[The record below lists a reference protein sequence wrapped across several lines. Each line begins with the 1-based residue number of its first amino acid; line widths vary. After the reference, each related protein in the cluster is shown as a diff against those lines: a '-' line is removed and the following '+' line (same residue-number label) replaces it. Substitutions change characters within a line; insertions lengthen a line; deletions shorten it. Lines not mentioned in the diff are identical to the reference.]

1 MKHDSFQSEYKHLIH
16 YLVLICGMFVYL
28 LLMFRFQHMPSLQT
42 ALAGVGS
49 VFYMLWGILHHHLE
63 GRLNQL
69 VALEYILFGS
79 FIFLLLLGV
88 LNL

>member
-1 MKHDSFQSEYKHLIH
+1 MKQDYYQSEYRHLIH
-16 YLVLICGMFVYL
+16 YLVLISGMFIYL
-28 LLMFRFQHMPSLQT
+28 LLMFRFQHMPILQT
-42 ALAGVGS
+42 ILAGIGS
-49 VFYMLWGILHHHLE
+49 VFYMLWGIIHHHLE

>member
-1 MKHDSFQSEYKHLIH
+1 MKHDYNQSEYKHLIH

-28 LLMFRFQHMPSLQT
+28 LLMFRFQNMPVLQT
-42 ALAGVGS
+42 ILAGVGS
-49 VFYMLWGILHHHLE
+49 TFYMLWGIIHHRLE
-63 GRLNQL
+63 GRLNRL

-79 FIFLLLLGV
+79 FVFLLLLGV